1 MRELLR
7 KLGIAEGSD
16 LPLVLS
22 RAWRIHLS
30 REGQRGADE
39 AVPRATLLY
48 AAATTNLRILDV
60 LQRAGMDREMWTT
73 SLSLGEIAEPGG
85 DNHVPNFSVPSSM
98 KALEWYARE
107 MASRPLDA
115 VGLAAAIVITI
126 DGLSEKELKR
136 VGVDVAKAAAAF
148 GRMLHARGPVEVAI
162 DSEFVLRPFART
174 LLRQTAQFIS
184 DQQIGL
190 PGVSTSTFLIT
201 LLTTNSVPPDASP
214 RFLQE
219 FVDRLIGRSR
229 MEETIAGWVNWYE
242 STKQQATHWTFT
254 EPMFGVL
261 EQARAIARQVSGPR
275 SEIQLRHLVGAL
287 LTVPETGALDL
298 LHELTV
304 DPTKLKRDYFTWLEE
319 QGIRSGEG
327 DDSEEWRRVL
337 GVANDQRWLPHF
349 DAEGF
354 GDDKLNIRRDV
365 KAFAALLAAKK
376 LVPPLSIGLFG
387 DWGSGKSFFM
397 SMLKRQIAHNA
408 GRDKEIFYERI
419 VQIDFNAWHYV
430 EANLW
435 ASLVEHIF
443 RNLSVAGEKPI
454 DVENRRNAL
463 LHQLN
468 ETVAAEAAAKE
479 NVRRA
484 EMDRDRVA
492 TNLAATKASV
502 AEDAATLRD
511 LRARDIWEIA
521 TIDDA
526 DRDEL
531 RHALNAAGLAQAISS
546 TNELRHT
553 FNELQSIGHRTR
565 LLWLTI
571 TRKPSTW
578 IGLVIVALLAP
589 IAGAVLAD
597 FLRRYNIAVM
607 QHSIAQLVVQAGTV
621 ISAFALWFAP
631 LLRGARKVLDRIDA
645 AKAKVENRL
654 HEAERRRQEQVDA
667 QQHKLDDAT
676 SALTQAQA
684 DLIQKETA
692 VMKARKA
699 LLDISAGQQLAR
711 FIDDRAASDD
721 YRKLLGVLAT
731 VRGDFEKLSAL
742 MRGQDGERMEGDL
755 FRIDRIILYIDD
767 LDRCPPDRVVDVLQA
782 VHLLLAF
789 PLFVVVVGVDARWVE
804 ESLRQKHSAFR
815 KGESSSDVPGYAVAP
830 HDYLEKIFQVPFWL
844 EPITA
849 GGSSRFID
857 RLLAAEIEELPSE
870 QTNDRSEVREQPKND
885 GSHAQSVTVSNQV
898 EETASLAIAEDEA
911 TPPLKLQRKELDV
924 MKLLSGLVGRSPRTV
939 KRFVNTYRIIR
950 AGVPARRIEALLEEN
965 PVGDYKMILLLLA
978 IVVGTPTISVE
989 LFKALRDAPPE
1000 TAIDAFTGKLEESGE
1015 WKKAANAITAIAK
1028 SVKGEMTVGHL
1039 REHLDNVGRY
1049 SFRRAA

>member
-7 KLGIAEGSD
+7 KLGISEGSD
-16 LPLVLS
+16 LPQVLS
-22 RAWRIHLS
+22 TAWQLHNVRLQREVESEFVS
-30 REGQRGADE
+30 R
-39 AVPRATLLY
+39 TSLLY
-48 AAATTNLRILDV
+48 AAAITNPRVLDALTQAGLNRERWEKRISLTDLPDLHYAPASDFQVNSAVPALEAFAEQRPQTPLDSITLTLAILEVVDAGAETYLKESGVDIPTAIDV
-60 LQRAGMDREMWTT
+60 LRKR
-73 SLSLGEIAEPGG
+73 LSRR
-85 DNHVPNFSVPSSM
+85 SSE
-98 KALEWYARE
+98 A
-107 MASRPLDA
+107 ASQ
-115 VGLAAAIVITI
+115 I
-126 DGLSEKELKR
+126 DGLF
-136 VGVDVAKAAAAF
+136 A
-148 GRMLHARGPVEVAI
+148 
-162 DSEFVLRPFART
+162 LRPHART
-174 LLRQTAQFIS
+174 LLQHAAETII
-184 DQQIGL
+184 DHNIDL
-190 PGVSTSTFLIT
+190 PGVSTSMFLIA
-201 LLTTNSVPPDASP
+201 LITTNSVPPDTSP
-214 RFLQE
+214 RFLQRYIDQIISAPQRE
-219 FVDRLIGRSR
+219 VVIG
-229 MEETIAGWVNWYE
+229 AWVNWYGR
-242 STKQQATHWTFT
+242 SSQNPNYWSVT
-254 EPMFGVL
+254 EPMRLVL
-261 EQARAIARQVSGPR
+261 EQAEAIAHQVTGLR
-275 SEIQLRHLVGAL
+275 SEIQLRHLVGGL
-287 LTVPETGALDL
+287 LTVPDTGAHDL
-298 LHELTV
+298 LRELHV
-304 DPTKLKRDYFTWLEE
+304 DLTALRRDYFTYLEE
-319 QGIRSGEG
+319 QGMRAGEG

-337 GVANDQRWLPHF
+337 GVPNDERWMPRF

-365 KAFAALLAAKK
+365 NAFAALLAARK

-408 GRDKEIFYERI
+408 GRDAETFYKRI

-443 RNLSVAGEKPI
+443 RNLNVAGDKPV

-463 LHQLN
+463 LNRLN
-468 ETVAAEAAAKE
+468 ETVAAEAIAKE

-484 EMDRDRVA
+484 ENDRDRVA

-521 TIDDA
+521 TIDDD
-526 DRDEL
+526 DRKEL

-578 IGLVIVALLAP
+578 IGLVVVALLAP

-631 LLRGARKVLDRIDA
+631 LLRGARKVLDGIDA
-645 AKAKVENRL
+645 AKANVEERL
-654 HEAERRRQEQVDA
+654 HEAEQRRQEQVDA
-667 QQHKLDDAT
+667 QQHKFDDAT

-692 VMKARKA
+692 VMKAHKA

-731 VRGDFEKLSAL
+731 VRGDFEKLSML
-742 MRGQDGERMEGDL
+742 MSGQDGERMEGDS

-815 KGESSSDVPGYAVAP
+815 KGDSANDVPGYAVAP

-849 GGSSRFID
+849 GGSARFID
-857 RLLAAEIEELPSE
+857 RLLAAEIEELPNDEKRVEPAAPE
-870 QTNDRSEVREQPKND
+870 QKSTGASAVTHNDN
-885 GSHAQSVTVSNQV
+885 
-898 EETASLAIAEDEA
+898 IATIKPAEPRIVEDEA
-911 TPPLKLQRKELDV
+911 TPPLKFQRKELDV
-924 MKLLSGLVGRSPRTV
+924 IKQLSGLVGRSPRTV

-950 AGVPARRIEALLEEN
+950 AGVPARRIDALLEEN
-965 PVGDYKMILLLLA
+965 PVGDYKVILLLLA

-989 LFKALRDAPPE
+989 LFTSLRAAADD
-1000 TAIDAFTGKLEESGE
+1000 TAADAFAKTLENSGE
-1015 WKKAANAITAIAK
+1015 WKKVASAITTIAK
-1028 SVKGEMTVGHL
+1028 STSGTMTIGHL
-1039 REHLDNVGRY
+1039 REHLDNVSRY
-1049 SFRRAA
+1049 SFRRVA

>member
-1 MRELLR
+1 MREQLR
-7 KLGIAEGSD
+7 KLGIAEGAD
-16 LPLVLS
+16 LAAVMS
-22 RAWRIHLS
+22 RAWLIHLV
-30 REGQRGADE
+30 REGRRGEEESVA
-39 AVPRATLLY
+39 RSTLLY
-48 AAATTNLRILDV
+48 AAATVNPRVFDALE
-60 LQRAGMDREMWTT
+60 RAGMNRDSWRR
-73 SLSLGEIAEPGG
+73 SLSILGPELIMETRA
-85 DNHVPNFSVPSSM
+85 PNFAVNSSLP
-98 KALEWYARE
+98 ALEWYAKE
-107 MASRPLDA
+107 LPGRPLDSI
-115 VGLAAAIVITI
+115 GLAAALVTTT
-126 DGLSEKELKR
+126 DGLAKEELQR
-136 VGVDVAKAAAAF
+136 LGLDIAGAADALRLMVTRPIAAASGIEGMFA
-148 GRMLHARGPVEVAI
+148 
-162 DSEFVLRPFART
+162 LRPHAQM
-174 LLRQTAQFIS
+174 LLAQAAEMIL
-184 DQQIGL
+184 DRGIDL
-190 PGVSTSTFLIT
+190 PGVSTSLFLIA
-201 LLTTNSVPPDASP
+201 LITTNTVPPDTSP
-214 RFLQE
+214 RFLQRYI
-219 FVDRLIGRSR
+219 DRIATQKER
-229 MEETIAGWVNWYE
+229 ETAIERWLSWYPGA
-242 STKQQATHWTFT
+242 SPNPNYWTVT
-254 EPMFGVL
+254 EPMLAVL
-261 EQARAIARQVSGPR
+261 EQARAIAHQVSGPR
-275 SEIQLRHLVGAL
+275 SEIQLRHLIGAL

-298 LHELTV
+298 LRELTV
-304 DPTKLKRDYFTWLEE
+304 DLTPLKRDYFTYLEE
-319 QGIRSGEG
+319 QGAHAGEG

-354 GDDKLNIRRDV
+354 GDDKLNVRRDV

-397 SMLKRQIAHNA
+397 SMLKRQIAQNA
-408 GRDKEIFYERI
+408 GRDKTIFYERI

-511 LRARDIWEIA
+511 LRARDLWEIA

-526 DRDEL
+526 DRNEL
-531 RHALNAAGLAQAISS
+531 RHALNAAGLTQAISS

-589 IAGAVLAD
+589 IAGAVLAE
-597 FLRRYNIAVM
+597 FLRRYNVVTM
-607 QHSIAQLVVQAGTV
+607 QHWIAQLIVQAGTV

-645 AKAKVENRL
+645 AKAKVEERL
-654 HEAERRRQEQVDA
+654 RKAEEQRQQQVDA
-667 QQHKLDDAT
+667 QQQKLDDAT

-731 VRGDFEKLSAL
+731 VRGDFEKLSTL

-815 KGESSSDVPGYAVAP
+815 KGESASDVPGYAVAP

-844 EPITA
+844 EPITP

-870 QTNDRSEVREQPKND
+870 QTSDRSESRDLPQND
-885 GSHAQSVTVSNQV
+885 ATEARSAAISNDV
-898 EETASLAIAEDEA
+898 KETASLATADDEP

-924 MKLLSGLVGRSPRTV
+924 MKMLSGLVGRSPRTV

-950 AGVPARRIEALLEEN
+950 AGVPARRIETLLEEN
-965 PVGDYKMILLLLA
+965 PVGDYKVILLLLA

-1000 TAIDAFTGKLEESGE
+1000 TIIDAFTEKLENSAE
-1015 WKKAANAITAIAK
+1015 WQKASSAITAIAK